1 MSALVSPTVS
11 ALAAGVLIVGQTGLA
26 LAVVGARRR
35 AGQSL
40 GEGGDPALLRAI
52 RRHGNYAENA
62 AIFVVC
68 LALLEMLG
76 AARWFVAALAVLF
89 IVGRVLHA
97 IGLSR
102 PATSNPW
109 RAAGALAT
117 ALAGFGVGVRL
128 VLLAASQL
136 SG

>member
-1 MSALVSPTVS
+1 MSTLVSPTVS
-11 ALAAGVLIVGQTGLA
+11 ALAAGALIVGQVGLA

-76 AARWFVAALAVLF
+76 AARWFVAALAALF

-102 PATSNPW
+102 PATSNRW
-109 RAAGALAT
+109 RVAGAVAT

-128 VLLAASQL
+128 VLLVAGQL
-136 SG
+136 LG